1 MAASLPSCTDAYALA
16 EAIAQRCEGAHP
28 YQDSWRARC
37 PNHTEQSAT
46 SLSITPADDRV
57 LLKCFGTCAPTDV
70 VTALGLTMA
79 DLFVWRAPPSNGQRR
94 IVKLYDYVEANGHL
108 AYQTARYVPKDFR
121 QRRPDPAHPGQW
133 IWNLQGIEPVLY
145 RLPEVLDAVQRGE
158 TVYLVEGEKDADT
171 LAERGLVATTCPM
184 GAGKWRDSY
193 TERLRGAQVVLLPDN
208 DEPGRKHAHQ
218 VARALAGVAASLK
231 VVHLPGLGPKGD
243 VSDWLATGNTWE
255 QLQALT
261 EDAPRW
267 EPEREAPGEARHQ
280 VDTSCISLASAVLSF
295 QELMR
300 IDIPERTRYIDWLPE
315 RGLVMVY
322 GPRGA
327 GKTMFMLG
335 MAIGLMTGTSFLK
348 WPIRQP
354 MGVLY
359 IDGEMPLVELRERA
373 VSLAQYAIPQGL
385 HFLTGEMVY
394 AKLKRDLVLTTEEF
408 RQAVDHILDEHPAIH
423 MIILDNISC
432 LFSGISED
440 KKQDWEPI
448 NAWLVRLR
456 HRGMTA
462 MLGHHAGK
470 GGQQRGTSGRE
481 DSLDTVIAIDYP
493 QNHRAEDGCHFHL
506 RFTKSRS
513 VKGDAVTALDV
524 RLEEVPEKGLTWTVS
539 TLDESRKE
547 RIRQMLDDGMSVS
560 EIVKELE
567 VSASYVHRIKREV
580 SGQ

>member
-1 MAASLPSCTDAYALA
+1 MAASLASCADAYVLA

-28 YQDSWRARC
+28 YQDGWRARC
-37 PNHTEQSAT
+37 PNHSGESDT

-57 LLKCFGTCAPTDV
+57 LLKCFGTCKTTEV
-70 VTALGLTMA
+70 VNALGLTMN
-79 DLFVWRAPPSNGQRR
+79 DLFVWRALSSNGQRR
-94 IVKLYDYVEANGHL
+94 IVKLYDYIDTTGHL
-108 AYQTARYVPKDFR
+108 VHQTVRYDPKDFR
-121 QRRPDPAHPGQW
+121 QRRPDPANPGQW
-133 IWNLQGIEPVLY
+133 VWNLQGIEPVLY
-145 RLPEVLDAVQRGE
+145 RLPDVLAAVQRGE
-158 TVYLVEGEKDADT
+158 PVYLVEGEKDVDS
-171 LAERGLVATTCPM
+171 LAEHDLVATTCPM

-193 TERLRGAQVVLLPDN
+193 TEQLRGAQIVLLPDN

-218 VARALAGVAASLK
+218 VARALSDVATSLK
-231 VVHLPGLGPKGD
+231 VVYLPGLGPKGD
-243 VSDWLATGNTWE
+243 VSDWLATGNTRE

-261 EDAPRW
+261 ADASRW
-267 EPEREAPGEARHQ
+267 DPEREASEESRHTG
-280 VDTSCISLASAVLSF
+280 DTSRLSLAAAVLSF
-295 QELMR
+295 QELMT
-300 IDIPERTRYIDWLPE
+300 IELPERTRYIDWLPE
-315 RGLVMVY
+315 RGLAMVY
-322 GPRGA
+322 GPRGS

-335 MAIGLMTGTSFLK
+335 MAIGLTTGNPFMK
-348 WPIRQP
+348 WSIHQTT
-354 MGVLY
+354 GVLY

-373 VSLAQYAIPQGL
+373 VSLAQHAIPQGL

-394 AKLKRDLVLTTEEF
+394 AQLKRDLVLTTEEF
-408 RQAVDHILDEHPAIH
+408 RQAVEQILDEHPDISV
-423 MIILDNISC
+423 IILDNISC

-456 HRGMTA
+456 HRGITA

-506 RFTKSRS
+506 RFTKTRS
-513 VKGDAVTALDV
+513 NRGDAVTALDV
-524 RLEEVPEKGLTWTVS
+524 RLEEVPGEGLTWTVS

-560 EIVKELE
+560 EIIKELE
-567 VSASYVHRIKREV
+567 VSASYVHRLKREM